1 MNKIKQNKITF
12 ILVLSAIAIIFSS
25 LTVLSLPVLFNYKSK
40 VAIIEKNFYKNFK
53 IYLNSSGIISYK
65 PFPKPHL
72 VVENASLI
80 LPNPQKK
87 SNFINTSNLRI
98 YISLRD
104 IYLRSFNN
112 FISTEISKSN
122 LKIRISD
129 LKEFRKHLYQKV
141 NKPIIFQDCKIFLK
155 NEQNEVILISPIKKI
170 SYKINNKTKFKI
182 LKIDG
187 HIFGLK
193 FKSDWRRG
201 YDNPNIS
208 YHDINFF
215 NPNIE
220 IKNIF
225 EFTNGESFK
234 GVSKIL
240 SSQAKME
247 HKISYNKNRIYIRS
261 LNNEITNFNI
271 DGQIQLKPFYFE
283 SSFIIK
289 NKKVEKIIDNILP
302 KLLIYNEDY
311 LGNLNGLFKVNFKDL
326 DNKLIKN
333 GKFNF
338 IIKEKKIDIKN
349 VKFELDKIGN
359 IESKINFFEDQG
371 EMIFTSKNQLNID
384 NHIEFAKAFQVGSK
398 KIKNIKKIFFDLEK
412 KIGETNFTI
421 KNVKIY
427 SLEKKKNLNEVF
439 FIKNIQNLRSH
450 IRKIID

>member
-1 MNKIKQNKITF
+1 M
-12 ILVLSAIAIIFSS
+12 
-25 LTVLSLPVLFNYKSK
+25 
-40 VAIIEKNFYKNFK
+40 
-53 IYLNSSGIISYK
+53 
-65 PFPKPHL
+65 
-72 VVENASLI
+72 
-80 LPNPQKK
+80 
-87 SNFINTSNLRI
+87 
-98 YISLRD
+98 
-104 IYLRSFNN
+104 
-112 FISTEISKSN
+112 
-122 LKIRISD
+122 
-129 LKEFRKHLYQKV
+129 
-141 NKPIIFQDCKIFLK
+141 
-155 NEQNEVILISPIKKI
+155 
-170 SYKINNKTKFKI
+170 
-182 LKIDG
+182 
-187 HIFGLK
+187 K

-247 HKISYNKNRIYIRS
+247 HKISYNKNRINIYS
-261 LNNEITNFNI
+261 LNNEVTNFNI
-271 DGQIQLKPFYFE
+271 DGKIQLKPFYFE

-311 LGNLNGLFKVNFKDL
+311 LGNFNGLFKVNFKDL

-338 IIKEKKIDIKN
+338 NIKEKKIDIKN
-349 VKFELDKIGN
+349 VIFELDKIGN

-384 NHIEFAKAFQVGSK
+384 NHIEFAKTFQVGSK

-427 SLEKKKNLNEVF
+427 SLEKQKNLNEDF